1 VASPFLVLLDRD
13 GTINVEKPYLDTPD
27 GLELMPGAVEGM
39 KALSAAGAIL
49 CIVTNQSG
57 VGRGHFDLDTAFAI
71 NNRLVDMLIAEGIE
85 IAHVATCP
93 HVPDDHCN
101 CRKPRPGLALAIAEA
116 TGLSLEDAWVIG
128 DKPSDVEMAVIMGGR
143 GVLISDEAVADVAT
157 AKDLVEA
164 AAIVVAS
171 E

>member
-1 VASPFLVLLDRD
+1 MTNPFLVLLDRD
-13 GTINVEKPYLDTPD
+13 GTINIDKHYLDNPE
-27 GLELMPGAVEGM
+27 GLELLPGAVEGLKTM
-39 KALSAAGAIL
+39 AKAGAVL

-57 VGRGHFDLDTAFAI
+57 VGRGYFDLETAFAI
-71 NNRLVDMLIAEGIE
+71 NNRLVDMLVAQGIE

-93 HVPDDHCN
+93 HIPDDHCN

-116 TGLSLEDAWVIG
+116 TGLSLDDAWVIG

-143 GVLISDEAVADVAT
+143 GVLISDEAVEDVAT

-164 AAIVVAS
+164 AAIVVAG
-171 E
+171 